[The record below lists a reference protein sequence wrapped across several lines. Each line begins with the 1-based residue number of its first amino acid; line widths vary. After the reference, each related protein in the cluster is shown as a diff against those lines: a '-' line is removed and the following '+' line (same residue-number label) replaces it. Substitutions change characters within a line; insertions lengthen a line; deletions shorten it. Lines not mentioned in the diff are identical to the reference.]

1 MTLIGRIFER
11 PVDRPIEG
19 VIKAD
24 DDLHLKQEVDEYVV
38 TKEIERRLDH
48 FLHAYNEPGFSN
60 GVWISGFFGSG
71 KSHLLKMLA
80 LVLENRDLGG
90 VTAAALFRPKV
101 EHDLMLAG
109 LLDKAVRTP
118 AHSILFNIDQK
129 SDAITKD
136 KDQSDA
142 LLAVFQKVFDEHRG
156 YYGKQA
162 HIARFERDLDRR
174 GLLTPF
180 RDAYARLAKK
190 PWERGREEWL
200 LEGGNVDR
208 AVVEVAG
215 DGLGEPSGVLRR
227 YRESLR
233 ISIEDFAQEV
243 AAHLDAQGPFAR
255 LNFLVDEVGQ
265 YIADNRKLM
274 VNLQTVAESLATSCR
289 GRAWVL
295 VTAQQDMDTVVGE
308 LDRAQEN
315 DFSKI
320 QARFAERM
328 ALTSA
333 DVDEVISAR
342 LLAKGSD
349 ARNEIAALYAREQAN
364 LRTLFTFA
372 DGSQQLRQFRD
383 GDDFVNVYPFIPYQ
397 FPLLQQAI
405 QGLSA
410 HNGFEGR
417 YSSVGERSMLQVFR
431 EAAIAVKERM
441 VGDVAAFD
449 LLYDGISPSLKA
461 DVQQSVLIASRNLPD
476 PFAVRVLKALFLV
489 KYVKGFK
496 ATARNVAILLTDKLT
511 DDPAARL
518 AMVEAALNTLEGQ
531 TYIRRDG
538 ELWEFLTNEEQDV
551 DREIAQIEVD
561 ITEIRSE
568 LDKLF
573 FDEIVRASKLR
584 HEASGQ
590 DFPFTRRIDDQ
601 TIGRSYELGINIT
614 TPLHDAATAAA
625 AAMRSVGHDEL
636 VALIAADDRF
646 IRDLRTFLQT
656 VRFARLETGQG
667 SPTRQGIVRER
678 GERNAELRRRLV
690 DRARALLSEA
700 TFFARGEALL
710 RGGGDGTGRVAAAFG
725 QLVDKVHTSLP
736 MLRGKPYGEK
746 DVPAAFAVGA
756 TMDTGLTEPEREI
769 LNQAGRDTQLNQRT
783 TARALV
789 TKFGAKPY
797 GWSYHAVL
805 AIVAGLIARGRI
817 ETRLD
822 GAVLDAA
829 GAQRALSNDRVL
841 ESLRLEALAE
851 WTPMQVRSLR
861 EFLRDMFDHDAPPAA
876 DARALG
882 QDAATRLN
890 ALDVEIA
897 EYLAQA
903 GRYPFLAGLA
913 PLAERVRAAKDK
925 PAGWFL
931 GEMDSA
937 IRDALTEG
945 REDLLDPV
953 RSWWR
958 GSGKPTHDVAA
969 DMLRDEAANLAHAD
983 PARVVALETA
993 LAADDAHKGEGGRR
1007 MRDAQEALRREIDG
1021 AVTQARVEATK
1032 AVVALMERVR
1042 AAPDFAVASDDASTA
1057 AEREGAATLAA
1068 IASARLVAVARD
1080 NAARFQAQTYPR
1092 LLAMLAP
1099 LPAPV
1104 TPSGSTGVEAIG
1116 AGGSSLREP
1125 VAGTFDPGNGFV
1137 AAHALTTGFVKPY
1150 LADEADVGAYLS
1162 ALGEAMRAAVATGKR
1177 ITV

>member
-1 MTLIGRIFER
+1 MTLIGQMFER
-11 PVDRPIEG
+11 RVDRPIEG

-24 DDLHLKQEVDEYVV
+24 DELHLKQEVDEYVV
-38 TKEIERRLDH
+38 TKEVERRLDH
-48 FLHAYNEPGFSN
+48 FLQAYNEPGFSN

-80 LVLENRDLGG
+80 LLLENRDLGG
-90 VTAAALFRPKV
+90 VAAAELFRPKV
-101 EHDLMLAG
+101 AHDVMLAG
-109 LLDKAVRTP
+109 LLERAVRAP
-118 AHSILFNIDQK
+118 ARSILFNIDQK

-136 KDQSDA
+136 KEQSDA

-174 GLLTPF
+174 GLLVPF
-180 RDAYARLAKK
+180 RDAYARCAGK

-208 AVVEVAG
+208 ATAEVAG
-215 DGLGEPSGVLRR
+215 DGLGEPAGVLRR

-233 ISIEDFAQEV
+233 ISIEDFAEEV
-243 AAHLDAQGPFAR
+243 AAHLDAQGPSAR
-255 LNFLVDEVGQ
+255 INFLVDEVGQ

-274 VNLQTVAESLATSCR
+274 VNLQTVAESLATRCR

-295 VTAQQDMDTVVGE
+295 VTAQQDMDTVVGQ

-333 DVDEVISAR
+333 DVAEVISRR
-342 LLAKGSD
+342 LLAKRDD
-349 ARNEIAALYAREQAN
+349 ARGGVAALYEREQAN
-364 LRTLFTFA
+364 LRTLFTFT

-383 GDDFVNVYPFIPYQ
+383 SDDFVNVYPFVPYQ

-431 EAAIAVKERM
+431 EAAIAVKERAI
-441 VGDVAAFD
+441 GDIVAFD
-449 LLYDGISPSLKA
+449 LLYDGIAPSLKA

-476 PFAVRVLKALFLV
+476 PLAVRVLKALFLV

-496 ATARNVAILLTDKLT
+496 ATSRNVAILLTDRLA
-511 DDPAARL
+511 DNPAARL
-518 AMVEAALNTLEGQ
+518 ARVETALSTLESQ

-551 DREIAQIEVD
+551 DREIAQVEVD
-561 ITEIRSE
+561 IAELRGE

-573 FDEIVRASKLR
+573 FDEIVKAPKLR

-590 DFPFTRRIDDQ
+590 EFPFTRRIDDQ
-601 TIGRSYELGINIT
+601 AFGRSYELAVNVV
-614 TPLHDAATAAA
+614 TPLHDAATPAA
-625 AAMRSVGHDEL
+625 AAMRTLAQDEL
-636 VALIAADDRF
+636 VALISADDRF

-656 VRFARLETGQG
+656 TRFARLELGQG

-678 GERNAELRRRLV
+678 GERNAELRRRLT
-690 DRARALLSEA
+690 DRARALLGEA
-700 TFFARGEALL
+700 TFFARGEALP
-710 RGGGDGTGRVAAAFG
+710 RGGGDGGSRVVAAFN
-725 QLVDKVHTSLP
+725 QLVDKVYTSLP

-746 DVPAAFAVGA
+746 DVPAAFATSA
-756 TMDTGLTEPEREI
+756 SMDTGLTEPEREI
-769 LNQAGRDTQLNQRT
+769 LNQATRDGQLNQRT

-817 ETRLD
+817 EAKLD

-829 GAQRALSNDRVL
+829 GAQKALANDRVL
-841 ESLRLEALAE
+841 ESLRLEPLAE
-851 WTPMQVRSLR
+851 WTPAQVRGVR

-882 QDAATRLN
+882 QEAATRLTL
-890 ALDVEIA
+890 LDAEIA
-897 EYLAQA
+897 DYLRH
-903 GRYPFLAGLA
+903 GDRYPFLVALA
-913 PLAERVRAAKDK
+913 PLAEQVSRAKDK

-931 GEMDSA
+931 GEMDTTT
-937 IRDALTEG
+937 RNALTDS
-945 REDLLDPV
+945 REDLLDSIRP
-953 RSWWR
+953 WWR
-958 GSGKPTHDVAA
+958 GPGRVAHDAAA

-983 PARVVALETA
+983 PARVTA
-993 LAADDAHKGEGGRR
+993 LAAALAAADAHKGEGGRR
-1007 MRDAQEALRREIDG
+1007 LRDVRDALRREIDG
-1021 AVTQARVEATK
+1021 AVAQARAEASN
-1032 AVVALMERVR
+1032 AVTALMERLR
-1042 AAPDFAVASDDASTA
+1042 AAPDFATASNDARA
-1057 AEREGAATLAA
+1057 AIEREGAATLAA
-1068 IASARLVAVARD
+1068 IGAARLVAVARD
-1080 NAARFQAQTYPR
+1080 DAARFGAHTYPR

-1099 LPAPV
+1099 APEH
-1104 TPSGSTGVEAIG
+1104 GGDTGPTDG
-1116 AGGSSLREP
+1116 AGGTSVREP
-1125 VAGTFDPGNGFV
+1125 AFV
-1137 AAHALTTGFVKPY
+1137 PAYALTTGFAKPY
-1150 LADEADVGAYLS
+1150 LSDEADVDAYLS

>member
-1 MTLIGRIFER
+1 MTLIGQVFER

-24 DDLHLKQEVDEYVV
+24 DDLHLKQEVEEYVV
-38 TKEIERRLDH
+38 TKEVERRLEH
-48 FLHAYNEPGFSN
+48 FLHAYNDPGFSN

-80 LVLENRDLGG
+80 LLLENRDLEG
-90 VTAAALFRPKV
+90 VTAADLFRPKV
-101 EHDLMLAG
+101 AHDAMLAG

-162 HIARFERDLDRR
+162 HIARFERDLDGR
-174 GLLTPF
+174 GLLLQF
-180 RDAYARLAKK
+180 RDAYKRLAGK

-200 LEGGNVDR
+200 LEGGTVDR
-208 AVVEVAG
+208 AVAEVAG
-215 DGLGEPSGVLRR
+215 DGLGEPAGVLRR

-233 ISIEDFAQEV
+233 ISIEDFAKEV
-243 AAHLDAQGPFAR
+243 ADHLNAQGPSSR
-255 LNFLVDEVGQ
+255 INFLVDEVGQ

-295 VTAQQDMDTVVGE
+295 VTAQQDMDTVVGQ

-342 LLAKGSD
+342 LLAKSPD
-349 ARNEIAALYAREQAN
+349 ARGEIAGLYASEQAN

-410 HNGFEGR
+410 HNAFEGR

-431 EAAIAVKERM
+431 EAAIAVKERA

-449 LLYDGISPSLKA
+449 LLYDGIAPSLKA
-461 DVQQSVLIASRNLPD
+461 DVQQSVLIASRNLND
-476 PFAVRVLKALFLV
+476 AFAVRVLKALFLV
-489 KYVKGFK
+489 KYVRGFK
-496 ATARNVAILLTDKLT
+496 ATSRNVAILLTDRLA
-511 DDPAARL
+511 DDSSARL
-518 AMVEAALNTLEGQ
+518 AKVEAALNTLEGQ

-561 ITEIRSE
+561 IAEMRGE
-568 LDKLF
+568 LDKVF
-573 FDEIVRASKLR
+573 FDEVVRAAKLR
-584 HEASGQ
+584 HETSSQ
-590 DFPFTRRIDDQ
+590 DFAFTRRIDDQ
-601 TIGRSYELGINIT
+601 AIGRSHELGVNVT
-614 TPLHDAATAAA
+614 TPLHDAATVVAAQ
-625 AAMRSVGHDEL
+625 MRSLREDEL
-636 VALIAADDRF
+636 VTLIAADDRF

-656 VRFARLETGQG
+656 MRFARLETGQG
-667 SPTRQGIVRER
+667 SPIRQGIVRER

-690 DRARALLSEA
+690 DRARALLCEA
-700 TFFARGEALL
+700 TFFARGEALP
-710 RGGGDGTGRVAAAFG
+710 RGGGADGAGRVAAAFG

-736 MLRGKPYGEK
+736 MLRGKAYSEK
-746 DVPAAFAVGA
+746 DVPAAFAAGV
-756 TMDTGLTEPEREI
+756 TMDIGLSEPEREI
-769 LNQAGRDTQLNQRT
+769 LNQAARDAQLNQRT

-789 TKFGAKPY
+789 QRFGNKPY

-805 AIVAGLIARGRI
+805 AIVAGLIARGRM
-817 ETRLD
+817 EAKLD
-822 GAVLDAA
+822 GAVLEAA
-829 GAQRALSNDRVL
+829 GAQRALANDRVL
-841 ESLRLEALAE
+841 EQLRLETLAE
-851 WTPMQVRSLR
+851 WTPAQVRGLR

-882 QDAATRLN
+882 QEAATRLN
-890 ALDVEIA
+890 ALDAEIA
-897 EYLAQA
+897 DYLAQA
-903 GRYPFLAGLA
+903 DDYPFLAALA
-913 PLAERVRAAKDK
+913 PLAERVRGVKDK

-931 GEMDSA
+931 GEMDTA
-937 IRDALTEG
+937 TRDALTDG

-958 GSGKPTHDVAA
+958 GPGRAAHDAAA
-969 DMLRDEAANLAHAD
+969 DMLRDEAANLTHAD
-983 PARVVALETA
+983 PARVAALTA
-993 LAADDAHKGEGGRR
+993 AFAASDAHKGEGGRR
-1007 MRDAQEALRREIDG
+1007 LRDAQDALRREIAA
-1021 AVTQARVEATK
+1021 AVTQARAEAAK
-1032 AVVALMERVR
+1032 AVTALMERVR
-1042 AAPDFAVASDDASTA
+1042 AAPDFETASEDTRAEVEWEGAST
-1057 AEREGAATLAA
+1057 LSA

-1080 NAARFQAQTYPR
+1080 DAARFQAQAYPR
-1092 LLAMLAP
+1092 LLEMLAP
-1099 LPAPV
+1099 ASTTSQGGTSPE
-1104 TPSGSTGVEAIG
+1104 TTGV
-1116 AGGSSLREP
+1116 GGSSGPDP
-1125 VAGTFDPGNGFV
+1125 VTGGYNPGSGFV
-1137 AAHALTTGFVKPY
+1137 AAHALTTGFMKPY
-1150 LADEADVGAYLS
+1150 LTDEADVDAYLS
-1162 ALGEAMRAAVATGKR
+1162 ALGEAMRAAMGTGKR

>member
-1 MTLIGRIFER
+1 MTLIGQVFER
-11 PVDRPIEG
+11 PVDRLIEG

-38 TKEIERRLDH
+38 TKEVERRLDH

-80 LVLENRDLGG
+80 LLLENRDLGG
-90 VTAAALFRPKV
+90 VTAAELFRPKV
-101 EHDLMLAG
+101 KHDVMLAG

-118 AHSILFNIDQK
+118 ARSILFNIDQK

-174 GLLTPF
+174 NLLTPF
-180 RDAYARLAKK
+180 RDAYARLAGK

-208 AVVEVAG
+208 AVAEIAG
-215 DGLGEPSGVLRR
+215 DGLGEPAGVLRR

-233 ISIEDFAQEV
+233 ISIEDFAKEV
-243 AAHLDAQGPFAR
+243 AAHLEAQGPFAR

-295 VTAQQDMDTVVGE
+295 VTAQQDMDTVVGQ

-342 LLAKGSD
+342 LLAKAAD
-349 ARNEIAALYAREQAN
+349 ARGGIADLFAREQAN
-364 LRTLFTFA
+364 LRTLFTFS

-383 GDDFVNVYPFIPYQ
+383 RDDFVNVYPFIPYQ

-431 EAAIAVKERM
+431 EAAIAVKERA

-449 LLYDGISPSLKA
+449 LLYDGIAPSLKA

-496 ATARNVAILLTDKLT
+496 ATARNVAILLTDTLT

-518 AMVEAALNTLEGQ
+518 AKVEAALNTLEGQ

-561 ITEIRSE
+561 IAEMRGE
-568 LDKLF
+568 LDRLF
-573 FDEIVRASKLR
+573 FDEIVRAPKLR

-601 TIGRSYELGINIT
+601 AMGRSYELGVNVT
-614 TPLHDAATAAA
+614 TPLHDAASASA
-625 AAMRSVGHDEL
+625 AAMRSMGHDEL
-636 VALIAADDRF
+636 VALIATDDRF

-656 VRFARLETGQG
+656 VRFARLETAQG

-678 GERNAELRRRLV
+678 GERNAELRRRLA
-690 DRARALLSEA
+690 DRARALLGEA
-700 TFFARGEALL
+700 TFFARGETLP
-710 RGGGDGTGRVAAAFG
+710 RGGGDGAGRISAAFG

-736 MLRGKPYGEK
+736 MLRGKAYGEK
-746 DVPAAFAVGA
+746 DVPAAFAAGA

-769 LNQAGRDTQLNQRT
+769 LNHAARDAQLNQRT

-805 AIVAGLIARGRI
+805 SIVAGLTARGRM
-817 ETRLD
+817 EAKLD

-829 GAQRALSNDRVL
+829 GAQRAFANDRVL
-841 ESLRLEALAE
+841 EQLRLEALAE
-851 WTPMQVRSLR
+851 WTPAQVRGLR
-861 EFLRDMFDHDAPPAA
+861 DFLRDMFDHDAPPAA

-882 QDAATRLN
+882 QEAAARLN
-890 ALDVEIA
+890 ALDAEIA
-897 EYLAQA
+897 DYLAQA
-903 GRYPFLAGLA
+903 DRYPFLAALA
-913 PLAERVRAAKDK
+913 PLAERVRGVKDK

-931 GEMDSA
+931 GEMDTA
-937 IRDALTEG
+937 TREAMTDG
-945 REDLLDPV
+945 REDQLDPV
-953 RSWWR
+953 RPWWR
-958 GSGKPTHDVAA
+958 GPGRAAHDAAA
-969 DMLRDEAANLAHAD
+969 DMLRDEAANLAQAN
-983 PARVVALETA
+983 PARVVALEAA
-993 LAADDAHKGEGGRR
+993 LAAPDAHKGEGGRR
-1007 MRDAQEALRREIDG
+1007 LREVQDALRREIDG
-1021 AVTQARVEATK
+1021 AVTQARAEATK
-1032 AVVALMERVR
+1032 AVTGLMERVR
-1042 AAPDFAVASDDASTA
+1042 AAPDFATASADIRA
-1057 AEREGAATLAA
+1057 AVERDGAATLST

-1080 NAARFQAQTYPR
+1080 DAARFQAQTYPR

-1099 LPAPV
+1099 APAPV
-1104 TPSGSTGVEAIG
+1104 TGQAGIESESARVE
-1116 AGGSSLREP
+1116 GSSVRERS
-1125 VAGTFDPGNGFV
+1125 ARGYDPGNGFV

-1150 LADEADVGAYLS
+1150 LADEADVDAYLS
-1162 ALGEAMRAAVATGKR
+1162 ALGGAMRAAVATGKR